1 MREKAS
7 IIAISEKKITV
18 VPLISDSCIS
28 CEHGSCSQRGEP
40 FTVTNPLGLP
50 VSIGCVVR
58 ITAKLRHQAAQAV
71 FALGFPILA
80 AIAGFFIA
88 GFIAQRMGATP
99 TEGMKAGGVLT
110 GLALAGILVILL
122 GKTNPSKGQSEIAE
136 IITLD

>member
-7 IIAISEKKITV
+7 IIAISEKLITV
-18 VPLISDSCIS
+18 VPLISDACVG

-58 ITAKLRHQAAQAV
+58 ITAKLRHQAAQAL

-80 AIAGFFIA
+80 AIAGFFLA
-88 GFIAQRMGATP
+88 GFIAQFLGASP
-99 TEGMKAGGVLT
+99 TEGMKAAGVLT
-110 GLALAGILVILL
+110 GLGLAGILVIAFGRLS
-122 GKTNPSKGQSEIAE
+122 PAKGQSEIAE
-136 IITLD
+136 IITID